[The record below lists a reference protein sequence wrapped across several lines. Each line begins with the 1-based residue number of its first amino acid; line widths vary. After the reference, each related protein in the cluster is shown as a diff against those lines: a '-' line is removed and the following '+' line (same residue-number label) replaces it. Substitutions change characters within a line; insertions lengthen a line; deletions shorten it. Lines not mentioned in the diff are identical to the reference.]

1 MSAQIWRMDYAR
13 SSVMTQEGDGYD
25 ARTSG
30 ASQKS
35 DFMASV
41 RVRPLGW
48 VSFKKREVAHVQI
61 LKAVCFLG
69 ERFQAID
76 GKLSG
81 NRVCP
86 STLAVLV
93 HNRHLSWQIISLR
106 FLPSSLLL

>member
-1 MSAQIWRMDYAR
+1 MATPREHPVPAH
-13 SSVMTQEGDGYD
+13 E
-25 ARTSG
+25 
-30 ASQKS
+30 S

-48 VSFKKREVAHVQI
+48 VSFKKREVPHVQI
-61 LKAVCFLG
+61 LKAVCFFG
-69 ERFQAID
+69 KRFRATD

-81 NRVCP
+81 NHVCP

-93 HNRHLSWQIISLR
+93 HNRHLSWQMIGLR

>member
-1 MSAQIWRMDYAR
+1 MATTREHPVPAH
-13 SSVMTQEGDGYD
+13 E
-25 ARTSG
+25 
-30 ASQKS
+30 S

-41 RVRPLGW
+41 RVWPLGW
-48 VSFKKREVAHVQI
+48 VSFKKREVPHVQI

-69 ERFQAID
+69 KRFQAID

-93 HNRHLSWQIISLR
+93 HNRHFSWQMISLR